1 MLQDEDIP
9 PGEFEDGG
17 FVFPGFD
24 QHGLSAQ
31 HLPPFPPPGPPHIE
45 QQHGIPDLNDNLA
58 EGAFGGIIPDPVDI
72 LPAQEGNQEKEVQ
85 QNELD
90 LHFNLSPP
98 LQPSNNIDMDSPFRD
113 LQQELIQEEH
123 QNNLPEA
130 QIQQVVLALPTPT
143 LAPDVL
149 IHHPNGQIVQ
159 EPHGPNALQAPQP
172 DNVQAPEQQ
181 LPEIVLPQQMDVDQ
195 AMGLAKPLQ
204 QNPGNN
210 INVNMA
216 LAIMPQRDPGFDDF
230 LANWSDQ
237 PPRS

>member
-130 QIQQVVLALPTPT
+130 QIQQV
-143 LAPDVL
+143 
-149 IHHPNGQIVQ
+149 